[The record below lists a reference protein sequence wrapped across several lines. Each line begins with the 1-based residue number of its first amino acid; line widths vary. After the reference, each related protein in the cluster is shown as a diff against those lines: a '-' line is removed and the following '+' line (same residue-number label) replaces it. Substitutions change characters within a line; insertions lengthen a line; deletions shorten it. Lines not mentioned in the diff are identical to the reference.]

1 MTTKR
6 TRLRD
11 SRSWRFDLGLCVL
24 GLALLAWS
32 LPHRLGRRLG
42 GRRWPPCSASR

>member
-1 MTTKR
+1 MTTER
-6 TRLRD
+6 TRFRD

-32 LPHRLGRRLG
+32 LPDRLGRRLG
-42 GRRWPPCSASR
+42 GRPGAP